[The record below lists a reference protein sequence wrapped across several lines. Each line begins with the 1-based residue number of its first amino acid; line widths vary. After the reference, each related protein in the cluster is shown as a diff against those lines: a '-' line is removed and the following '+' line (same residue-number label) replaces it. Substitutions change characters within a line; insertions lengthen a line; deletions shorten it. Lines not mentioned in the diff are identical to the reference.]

1 MCEKSYDNNKGNGV
15 DIRTLTR
22 QTRGN
27 VTPARA
33 PTLASSLHNGI
44 HGSYRAHYASEP
56 DCIHGDCLRA
66 LEDTPSA
73 FGSTYARESRLT
85 DDEWKDR
92 VTRWNGETG
101 IGFLAIDSGV
111 ACGIAGAFLDP
122 GNPSHT
128 QLISM
133 WTAPS
138 HRKRGVG
145 RMLVDSV
152 AAWARSR
159 GATTLQLL
167 VTSSNESAM
176 IFYEQLGFSRT
187 GRTEP
192 YPE

>member
-1 MCEKSYDNNKGNGV
+1 MLLRRERRLSPHHCTMEFMV
-15 DIRTLTR
+15 VIEPITLRNLTAFMETR
-22 QTRGN
+22 
-27 VTPARA
+27 
-33 PTLASSLHNGI
+33 
-44 HGSYRAHYASEP
+44 
-56 DCIHGDCLRA
+56 LRA

-192 YPE
+192 YPNDPALVEFEMARQLS